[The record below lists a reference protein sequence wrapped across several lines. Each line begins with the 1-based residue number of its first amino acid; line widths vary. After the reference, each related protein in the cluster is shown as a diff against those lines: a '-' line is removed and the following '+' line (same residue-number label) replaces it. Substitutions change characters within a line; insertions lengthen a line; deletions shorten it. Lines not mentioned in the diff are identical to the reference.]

1 MSQKLRPDAET
12 MSLWSLDL
20 LQVLLLLLLLHRMQQ
35 GPEAHK
41 SHINIVDEAIAI
53 TPEQQSNQ
61 LFKERKN

>member
-20 LQVLLLLLLLHRMQQ
+20 LQVLLLLLHRMQQ

-61 LFKERKN
+61 LSKERKN